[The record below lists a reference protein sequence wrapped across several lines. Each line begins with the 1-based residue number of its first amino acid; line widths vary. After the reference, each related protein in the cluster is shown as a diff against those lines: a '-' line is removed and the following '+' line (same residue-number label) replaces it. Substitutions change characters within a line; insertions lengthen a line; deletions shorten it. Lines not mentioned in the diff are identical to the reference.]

1 MTAQIRDILNYK
13 SKKYLMASE
22 PLHFHLV
29 KLKSIEFYGY
39 STGCTRGYLAIWE
52 IRDDKLFLINLHA
65 NIKKNDKICKV
76 GIDYLFPGKHE
87 IFADWFSG
95 EIRIPTGKLLK
106 YIHLG
111 YQSIFEKDIFL
122 NFKDGILLSE
132 TIKEN
137 QRKS

>member
-39 STGCTRGYLAIWE
+39 STGCTRGYLAIWG

-65 NIKKNDKICKV
+65 NIK
-76 GIDYLFPGKHE
+76 
-87 IFADWFSG
+87 
-95 EIRIPTGKLLK
+95 
-106 YIHLG
+106 
-111 YQSIFEKDIFL
+111 
-122 NFKDGILLSE
+122 
-132 TIKEN
+132 
-137 QRKS
+137 